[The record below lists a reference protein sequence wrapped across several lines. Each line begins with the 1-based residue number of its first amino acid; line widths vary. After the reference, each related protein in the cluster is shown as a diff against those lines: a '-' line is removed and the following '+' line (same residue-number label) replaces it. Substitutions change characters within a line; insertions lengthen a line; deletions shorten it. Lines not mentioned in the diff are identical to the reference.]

1 MSNNVA
7 DLHMYREAI
16 DNNEIADE
24 DLNNMIIEKI
34 NEEDSYRKRMIEAL
48 PEIYN
53 IAEEIR

>member
-1 MSNNVA
+1 VSNNVA
-7 DLHMYREAI
+7 DLQIYRGAI

-24 DLNNMIIEKI
+24 DLNKMILEKT

>member
-1 MSNNVA
+1 
-7 DLHMYREAI
+7 MYREAI